1 MIMLTKHVERY
12 LSLRQSLG
20 FKLST
25 ASRHLRAFARF
36 AVQHGET
43 HIRLATAVDWA
54 MEASTPG
61 ARRSRLRDVER
72 FARFLQ
78 AEDPVHEIPSSNLFY
93 LPRRRSLPYIY
104 STDELARIVK
114 TTSQLRQSYPL
125 RRETYATLLGLIA
138 ATGIRISEAL
148 NLKLSDVLADGILRI
163 ERTKFAKSRLIPLH
177 PSVID
182 ALDRYMRLRCKLA
195 VTDDHL
201 FLSARKKRIDP
212 STVYLAFRLV
222 LRLADI
228 TPERNRP
235 PRIHDMRHSFAT
247 RALQE
252 CMTRSPD
259 VADHFVALSTYMG
272 HADIASTYWYL
283 EATAELMGDISTL
296 AEALVAGESA

>member
-1 MIMLTKHVERY
+1 MLTTHVERY

-25 ASRHLRAFARF
+25 PSRHLRAFARF
-36 AVQHGET
+36 AVQRGET
-43 HIRLATAVDWA
+43 HIRNATAVDWA
-54 MEASTPG
+54 MEAPTPG
-61 ARRSRLRDVER
+61 ARRSRLRDVQH

-78 AEDPVHEIPSSNLFY
+78 SEDPVHEIPSLNLFY

-104 STDELARIVK
+104 STDELARIVE
-114 TTSQLRQSYPL
+114 TTSRLRQTYPL

-138 ATGIRISEAL
+138 ATGIRISEVL
-148 NLKLSDVLADGILRI
+148 NLKLSDVLVDGILRI

-182 ALDRYMRLRCKLA
+182 ALDRYMRLRRKLA

-228 TPERNRP
+228 TPERTRP

-259 VADHFVALSTYMG
+259 VAHHFVALSTYLG

-283 EATAELMGDISTL
+283 EATAELMSDISTL
-296 AEALVAGESA
+296 AEALVAGEGA